1 MSHFR
6 SIVTIILLTVLFP
19 VVSAQ
24 PPDLDRLSPEQAREI
39 LGMIVENMQQSIV
52 NSIKAKTGVEM
63 NMSIAIENDAMIY
76 TMTFANFSPTS
87 TELSRFLIAANRQ
100 GGQTENIREL
110 MLLLSKA
117 GYRIGY
123 RYKGDAGSTEYV
135 MLPEE
140 FFNLMTKPIEELNFD
155 RGAILTEFIEIF
167 NRNINNGPDKEQY
180 RWREATVEGRYL
192 TLKAVIDKEHPILAD
207 SRLDNDIKLQIANLL
222 INSPN
227 SFFFKCLAKGAA
239 ALNLQGVKYNVSD
252 PVGNQRIINLDWNEL
267 NRLALE
273 ASKTTPA
280 EAQLK
285 IIDDFLT
292 HDVAKTTDRIT
303 FTHSTEPPILI
314 LVINYDFPSETFAKI
329 LDNTPEE
336 NILKTYAEAMK
347 QLLPMMPEISTVR
360 TLLINTDGNRR
371 QTDYPRS
378 TFIR

>member
-19 VVSAQ
+19 AVSAQ
-24 PPDLDRLSPEQAREI
+24 TPDLARLSPEQAREI
-39 LGMIVENMQQSIV
+39 LGMIVENMQQTIV

-155 RGAILTEFIEIF
+155 RSAILTEFIEIF
-167 NRNINNGPDKEQY
+167 NRNMNDGPDIQQY
-180 RWREATVEGRYL
+180 RLREATVEGRYL

-222 INSPN
+222 MNSPN

-267 NRLALE
+267 NGLALE

-314 LVINYDFPSETFAKI
+314 LVINYDFPTETFAKI

-360 TLLINTDGNRR
+360 TLLINTDDNRR

>member
-19 VVSAQ
+19 AVSAQ
-24 PPDLDRLSPEQAREI
+24 SPDLDRLSPEQAREI
-39 LGMIVENMQQSIV
+39 LGMIVENMQQTIV

-100 GGQTENIREL
+100 TGQTENIREL

-123 RYKGDAGSTEYV
+123 RYKGDGGSTEYV

-155 RGAILTEFIEIF
+155 RSAILTEFIEIF
-167 NRNINNGPDKEQY
+167 NCNMNNGPDIKQY
-180 RWREATVEGRYL
+180 RLREATVEGRYL
-192 TLKAVIDKEHPILAD
+192 TLKAVFDKEHPILAD

-222 INSPN
+222 MNSTN

-239 ALNLQGVKYNVSD
+239 ALNLQGVKYNASD

-267 NRLALE
+267 NGLALE

-303 FTHSTEPPILI
+303 FTHRTETPILI

-347 QLLPMMPEISTVR
+347 QLLPMMPEITTVR

-371 QTDYPRS
+371 HTDYLRS

>member
-19 VVSAQ
+19 AVSAQ
-24 PPDLDRLSPEQAREI
+24 SPDLDRLSPEQAREI

-100 GGQTENIREL
+100 DGQTENIREL

-167 NRNINNGPDKEQY
+167 NRNINNGPDIKQY
-180 RWREATVEGRYL
+180 RFREATVEGHYL
-192 TLKAVIDKEHPILAD
+192 TLKAVLDKEHPMLAD

-222 INSPN
+222 MNSPN

-267 NRLALE
+267 NGLALE

-371 QTDYPRS
+371 QTDYSRS

>member
-19 VVSAQ
+19 AVSAQ
-24 PPDLDRLSPEQAREI
+24 APDLDRLSPEQAREI

-100 GGQTENIREL
+100 DGQTENIREL

-123 RYKGDAGSTEYV
+123 RYKGDGGSTEYV

-155 RGAILTEFIEIF
+155 RSAILTEFIEIF
-167 NRNINNGPDKEQY
+167 NRNMNNGPDIKQY
-180 RWREATVEGRYL
+180 RLREATVEGRYL
-192 TLKAVIDKEHPILAD
+192 TLIAVIDKEHPILAD

-222 INSPN
+222 MNSPN

-267 NRLALE
+267 NGLALE

-303 FTHSTEPPILI
+303 FTHSTQPPILI
-314 LVINYDFPSETFAKI
+314 LVINYDFPPETFAKI

-360 TLLINTDGNRR
+360 TLLINTDGNRH

>member
-1 MSHFR
+1 
-6 SIVTIILLTVLFP
+6 
-19 VVSAQ
+19 
-24 PPDLDRLSPEQAREI
+24 
-39 LGMIVENMQQSIV
+39 MIVENMQQSIV

>member
-6 SIVTIILLTVLFP
+6 SIVTIILLTALFP
-19 VVSAQ
+19 AVSAQ
-24 PPDLDRLSPEQAREI
+24 TPDLARLSPEQAREI

-100 GGQTENIREL
+100 GDQTENIREL

-155 RGAILTEFIEIF
+155 RSAILTEFIEIF
-167 NRNINNGPDKEQY
+167 NRNMNNGPDIQQY
-180 RWREATVEGRYL
+180 RLREATVEGRYL

-222 INSPN
+222 MNSPN

-303 FTHSTEPPILI
+303 FTHSTQPPILI
-314 LVINYDFPSETFAKI
+314 LVINYDFPPETFAKI

-371 QTDYPRS
+371 QTDYSRS

>member
-1 MSHFR
+1 M
-6 SIVTIILLTVLFP
+6 
-19 VVSAQ
+19 
-24 PPDLDRLSPEQAREI
+24 
-39 LGMIVENMQQSIV
+39 
-52 NSIKAKTGVEM
+52 
-63 NMSIAIENDAMIY
+63 
-76 TMTFANFSPTS
+76 
-87 TELSRFLIAANRQ
+87 
-100 GGQTENIREL
+100 
-110 MLLLSKA
+110 
-117 GYRIGY
+117 
-123 RYKGDAGSTEYV
+123 
-135 MLPEE
+135 
-140 FFNLMTKPIEELNFD
+140 
-155 RGAILTEFIEIF
+155 
-167 NRNINNGPDKEQY
+167 
-180 RWREATVEGRYL
+180 
-192 TLKAVIDKEHPILAD
+192 AD

-222 INSPN
+222 MNSPN

-252 PVGNQRIINLDWNEL
+252 PVGNQRIINLDWKEL
-267 NRLALE
+267 NGLALE

-336 NILKTYAEAMK
+336 NILKTYTEAMK